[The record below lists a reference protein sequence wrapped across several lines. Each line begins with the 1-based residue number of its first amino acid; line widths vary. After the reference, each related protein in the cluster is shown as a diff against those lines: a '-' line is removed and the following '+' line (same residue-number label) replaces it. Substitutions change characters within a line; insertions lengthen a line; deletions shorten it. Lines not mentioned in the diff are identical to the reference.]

1 MNFDQRDTIGFHAA
15 QLARLVANRLRE
27 ALLPLGEQ
35 PAQAAA
41 LIEIGR
47 AEGRTQKELVERLDV
62 EQPGVARTLNGLE
75 ADGWITRQAKAGR
88 AQGLYLTDKA
98 RALVPEATRVSA
110 DITRSA
116 LAELSRTEQAHLL
129 DALGALI
136 SDLRRARG
144 ACASA

>member
-1 MNFDQRDTIGFHAA
+1 MHFDQRETIGFQAA

-27 ALLPLGEQ
+27 ALLPLGVQ

-47 AEGRTQKELVERLDV
+47 AEGLTQKELVERLDV

-75 ADGWITRQAKAGR
+75 AEGWIIRQAKAGR
-88 AQGLYLTDKA
+88 AQGLFLTEKA
-98 RALVPEATRVSA
+98 RALVPEATRIMA
-110 DITRSA
+110 GINRQA

-136 SDLRRARG
+136 SDLRRA
-144 ACASA
+144 